1 MKHLAA
7 CVATTTTVTI
17 ATLLAFAASAAHAQ
31 SSVTL
36 YGVADASVRYLKGAN
51 AGNDGVL
58 SLTNGAISQSRW
70 GLVGSEDLGHGLSAI
85 FRLESGFSLPN
96 GASSVS
102 GVLFNRYAYVGLA
115 SATYGT
121 LTFGQQQNA
130 VYQNLTEGWDPL
142 TVGNYLQ
149 NEWLPIAFSGFL
161 RGENNTAF
169 YTWRRGRLAIRGAYG
184 LGNQAGDFS
193 ANSMRSVSVTI
204 DPEPLGAEIG
214 YVDAHDLSNRA
225 QTSYNVQL
233 RYRAYP
239 AEAWL
244 GYYHSRDETGR
255 VNAFLTGTAAPNV
268 VNPRWDNAYVA
279 GLSWFLAPDFKLTNA
294 FYFDQS
300 RKTPP
305 GASTT
310 DSGHRYAL
318 VALAEYLLSK
328 RTTLYATVD
337 YNRVSG
343 AADDEMPNRKYQTG
357 VSVGL
362 RNRF

>member
-1 MKHLAA
+1 MNNFSRS
-7 CVATTTTVTI
+7 ATTATA
-17 ATLLAFAASAAHAQ
+17 ATLLALTAGTVHAQ

-51 AGNDGVL
+51 AKDDSLV

-70 GLVGSEDLGHGLSAI
+70 GLVGNEDLGGGLSAI
-85 FRLESGFSLPN
+85 FRLESGFSLAN

-142 TVGNYLQ
+142 TVWNYLQ

-169 YTWRRGRLAIRGAYG
+169 YTWRRGAFAIRGAYG
-184 LGNQAGDFS
+184 LGGQTGNFS
-193 ANSMRSVSVTI
+193 ANAMTSVSMTI
-204 DPEPLGAEIG
+204 DPNPLGVEIG
-214 YVDAHDLSNRA
+214 YVNAHDLSNRA

-255 VNAFLTGTAAPNV
+255 VDAFLTGTPAPSI

-279 GLSWFLAPDFKLTNA
+279 GLSWFVAPDFKLTNA
-294 FYFDQS
+294 FYLDQS
-300 RKTPP
+300 KKTLA

-310 DSGHRYAL
+310 ADGHRYAI

-337 YNRVSG
+337 YNRTSG

-357 VSVGL
+357 ISIGF